1 MKRNKTPVKIIIEVE
16 IPEIGNT
23 LREKRQSLDLS
34 QTKVA
39 ANSDMSQANLN
50 RIEKEEAKGVPF
62 PTLIK
67 IASAIG
73 IDDQLK
79 QLIMNKVNQTIIAP
93 QNK

>member
-1 MKRNKTPVKIIIEVE
+1 MKIIIEVE

-23 LREKRQSLDLS
+23 LREQRQSLDLS

-62 PTLIK
+62 PTLLK
-67 IASAIG
+67 IANAIG
-73 IDDQLK
+73 IDQKIK
-79 QLIMNKVNQTIIAP
+79 QEIMSKLNQTI
-93 QNK
+93 NS